1 MLKIYYDGK
10 LLEFT
15 DDEEEYM
22 YLDEG
27 AEGIVYRYGKDA
39 LKIYKD
45 TCFRGRLDEEQCKKL
60 GVIST
65 KRILLPK
72 GVIYSGDSKTFVGY
86 ATPFIYKY
94 PCKRIMDM
102 TVDRLVDEI
111 GVIEDDLHVL
121 ADNGVEIDDLHA
133 GNILYNGQI
142 FIGDPGAMIF
152 RNDFYSDWSF
162 KNSRFTFNR
171 FLKDDLFLYAKLTK
185 KEKRNLENRFDDFE
199 SYGLQIRDTMN
210 SGETVKRYIKRMT
223 R

>member
-1 MLKIYYDGK
+1 MLKICFEGK
-10 LLEFT
+10 LLEFS

-27 AEGIVYRYGKDA
+27 AEGTVYRYGKDA
-39 LKIYKD
+39 LKIYKG

-65 KRILLPK
+65 KRVLLPRE
-72 GVIYSGDSKTFVGY
+72 VIYGEDCKTFIGY

-102 TVDRLVDEI
+102 IVDRLVDEI
-111 GVIEDDLHVL
+111 DVIEEDLHVL

-152 RNDFYSDWSF
+152 RNGVYSDWSF

-185 KEKRNLENRFDDFE
+185 KEKKNLENRFDDFE